1 MQTTVEPA
9 TTPASAPSPE
19 RASEPALDAEPHIVV
34 IDAAAMKR
42 AAKAALTTVTRTRSG
57 DSLVYQRALLVNDA
71 LSDTVDL
78 YATDGHRAIRWR
90 MPARTTETRRDA
102 GETTHCI
109 ALDQRALRELAE
121 CPSRT
126 TAGSELIRTV
136 DGGGAYRLTPKTGN
150 PRKTPWK
157 TCPGSRHL
165 DAASLERIFSNA
177 DKTSAWDLI
186 GVTRTALVD
195 ALKNLPETPHGLV
208 RLSHGAQGAAGSGGP
223 PTRVM
228 ELERVNFVLV
238 EKPGRTNGNGVLE
251 LRATNSSTIGPAYA
265 PEGTVAACSATTPRP
280 TPICVS
286 GPSLRKMLTRMSGRK
301 VDIRLPYKDEPVML
315 IARGGD
321 ETAVLQQQR
330 FDSF

>member
-9 TTPASAPSPE
+9 ATPASAPSPE

-42 AAKAALTTVTRTRSG
+42 AAKAALTAVTRTRSG

-71 LSDTVDL
+71 SSDTADL

-90 MPARTTETRRDA
+90 MPARTTATRRDA
-102 GETTHCI
+102 GGTTHCI

-126 TAGSELIRTV
+126 TAGSELIGTV
-136 DGGGAYRLTPKTGN
+136 DGGCAYRLTPKTGN

-195 ALKNLPETPHGLV
+195 ALKNLPETHHGLV

-228 ELERVNFVLV
+228 E
-238 EKPGRTNGNGVLE
+238 PGRTNRNGVLE

-265 PEGTVAACSATTPRP
+265 PEGTVAACSATTPRR

-286 GPSLRKMLTRMSGRK
+286 GPSLRKILTRMSGRK
-301 VDIRLPYKDEPVML
+301 VDIRLPL
-315 IARGGD
+315 QGRARNAD
-321 ETAVLQQQR
+321 CAR
-330 FDSF
+330 R